1 MVNEFQQKYKVIQ
14 GERIS
19 FVINDAENLI
29 SIYKNKKNKE
39 KQKNST
45 HAYADLIP
53 SGSYTCAL
61 NQT

>member
-19 FVINDAENLI
+19 FVINDAENLL
-29 SIYKNKKNKE
+29 SIYKKNKE

-45 HAYADLIP
+45 HAYADLTP
-53 SGSYTCAL
+53 SGSYTCA
-61 NQT
+61 